1 MKNKILM
8 GLAAIVMV
16 AVLAS
21 CGKVPQAEIDAANA
35 AIEAAKVA
43 EAPVYVPSEFTA
55 VQDSLNIIMA
65 DIEVQNSKLFKKFGP
80 AKADLLTTTA
90 LANQVAIN
98 AGLKKE
104 EVKKEAETLLTEIK
118 AVIEENATLITKAP
132 RGKDG
137 AAVIAQIKTDIAS
150 IDASLVEAQGS
161 YDSGAYMDALNK
173 IKAAKERATGINTEL
188 KDAIA
193 KVRR

>member
-21 CGKVPQAEIDAANA
+21 CGKEPQAEIDAANA